1 MSGASQRGYR
11 IAEAAKYM
19 GVSPW
24 FVELKIR
31 SRELPALK
39 LCRHYTVLREDMDRF
54 LDSQQ
59 GGLPLAIAT
68 SSDSLLLDLPAASS
82 AAGLTVWQLRGLIA
96 NGELPVVKVG
106 RKLYVRRAAL
116 VRWSERAEERHRS

>member
-1 MSGASQRGYR
+1 MNGTFQRGYR

-19 GVSPW
+19 GVTPW

-39 LCRHYTVLREDMDRF
+39 LCRHYTVLKEDMDRF
-54 LDSQQ
+54 LDSKR
-59 GGLPLAIAT
+59 GIAT
-68 SSDSLLLDLPAASS
+68 SPRDSLLLDLTTASS
-82 AAGLTVWQLRGLIA
+82 TAGLTVWQLRGLIV

-106 RKLYVRRAAL
+106 RKLYVRRATL
-116 VRWSERAEERHRS
+116 VRWSERAEGRHRS

>member
-1 MSGASQRGYR
+1 MNGAFQRGYR

-39 LCRHYTVLREDMDRF
+39 LCRHYTVLKEDMDRF
-54 LDSQQ
+54 LDSQR

-106 RKLYVRRAAL
+106 RKLYVRRATL
-116 VRWSERAEERHRS
+116 VRWTERAEGRHRS